1 MLKTLLACLPLILMT
16 PGAQGAPAQNKC
28 TAPEYHRLDFWVG
41 DWDTFNPDGSGPS
54 QARNHV
60 SPILEGCVIH
70 EVYDQYDGHRG
81 ESFSIYDAT
90 RKLWHQSWVTNR
102 GELLVLEGR
111 FEGDKLTLVGS
122 NIDLQGRPE
131 TIKGI
136 WEAQGKGVRETAFI
150 SRDGGKTWAPYFD
163 ILFLPHKG

>member
-1 MLKTLLACLPLILMT
+1 MPKSLFVFSLMTLLVPA
-16 PGAQGAPAQNKC
+16 AYGAPAQNKC
-28 TAPEYHRLDFWVG
+28 TAAEYHRLDFWVG

-54 QARNHV
+54 QAHNRV
-60 SPILEGCVIH
+60 TSILEGCVIH

-81 ESFSIYDAT
+81 ESFSIYDVT

-111 FEGDKLTLVGS
+111 FEGDSLTLVGS
-122 NIDLQGRPE
+122 NLDLQGKPQ

-136 WEAQGKGVRETAFI
+136 WKRQGNGVRETAYI
-150 SRDGGKTWAPYFD
+150 SRDGGKTWAPDFD
-163 ILFLPHKG
+163 I